1 MLKPEIYTVLRKPLQ
16 ESEVAPEFSSLSDHG
31 VLFLDFGKAAFGTLL
46 LPPSLTER
54 PKSQVVHLG
63 EQLSQDGSLNRSPE
77 GSIRYCRLEQ
87 LPSHASSSTRL
98 IIPSDPRNTG
108 PAAIRMPDHIGE
120 VFPFRYAE
128 IEAGVGFDPASIR
141 QIRVQYPFDDS
152 ASAFKASKP
161 ILNEVWEL
169 CKHSIQATTFCGVYV
184 DGDRERIPYEGDAY
198 INQLGHYCID
208 SEYALGRYT
217 HEYLIQNPTW
227 PTEWVLHSVM
237 MAWADY
243 LYTGETL
250 SLISFYQDLCAK
262 TLIGLARED
271 GLISTQ
277 SVACTREYEQS
288 LHLHGKNYIF
298 DHGLRDLVDWPPG
311 SFTNGGTGERDN
323 HEMLPINTVV
333 NAFHCHALLL
343 MSKIAHALG
352 HTEDQM
358 RFASQAGRVK
368 ETMNRLL
375 FHTSK
380 GVYIDGEGSEHAS
393 LHSNMLMLAFDL
405 VPTDRKSSVVSFIKT
420 RGMACSV
427 YGAQYLL
434 EALYQCGE
442 EEYALELMTAKHER
456 SWWNMIREG
465 STITWEAWDLKY
477 KTNLDWTHAWG
488 AVPANIIPRYLLGVR
503 PLEPGFSKVLIE
515 PQPGS
520 LASVSGTVPTP
531 HGSISIAIK
540 NSPSGYREMTL
551 QLPHPIQAKL
561 GLKQNP
567 KLTLPLKID
576 GKITTGHLEE
586 DILYLEGVGPGTHTL
601 LY

>member
-1 MLKPEIYTVLRKPLQ
+1 MLKPEIYTVLRKPLR

-152 ASAFKASKP
+152 ASAFKASNP

-465 STITWEAWDLKY
+465 STITCEAWDLKY

-531 HGSISIAIK
+531 HGPISIAIK

-567 KLTLPLKID
+567 KLTLPLKIN

>member
-1 MLKPEIYTVLRKPLQ
+1 
-16 ESEVAPEFSSLSDHG
+16 
-31 VLFLDFGKAAFGTLL
+31 
-46 LPPSLTER
+46 
-54 PKSQVVHLG
+54 
-63 EQLSQDGSLNRSPE
+63 
-77 GSIRYCRLEQ
+77 
-87 LPSHASSSTRL
+87 
-98 IIPSDPRNTG
+98 
-108 PAAIRMPDHIGE
+108 MPDHIGE